1 MKKFVYVTVNSSI
14 FEARASSQILKDVY
28 SAFISLVYKLVR
40 TRLTGGVWRPREEAT
55 GITLSGHIDLLEVVG
70 K

>member
-1 MKKFVYVTVNSSI
+1 MKKFVYVIVNSSI
-14 FEARASSQILKDVY
+14 FEARAIGIFKDVY
-28 SAFISLVYKLVR
+28 SAYVGLVYKLVR